1 MDIDKKLVKKIA
13 TLSRVKIE
21 EKEVERISKDLSK
34 IITWVE
40 KLNEVDTKD
49 VTPVANPSDIKIPF
63 RKDEIND
70 GKIEDKILKNF
81 DWVVICTYSNLNS
94 LIQKYPNLQKEYQ
107 FEVCEKPVV
116 KLPESFRNS
125 HERKSN
131 CRW

>member
-21 EKEVERISKDLSK
+21 EKEIEKISKELSE

-40 KLNEVDTKD
+40 KLNEVDTNN

-70 GKIEDKILKNF
+70 GKIEEKILKNAPEKKAGYF
-81 DWVVICTYSNLNS
+81 VVP
-94 LIQKYPNLQKEYQ
+94 K
-107 FEVCEKPVV
+107 VV
-116 KLPESFRNS
+116 E
-125 HERKSN
+125 
-131 CRW
+131 

>member
-49 VTPVANPSDIKIPF
+49 VKTVANPSDIKIPF

-70 GKIEDKILKNF
+70 GKIEDKILKNAPEKKAGYF
-81 DWVVICTYSNLNS
+81 VVP
-94 LIQKYPNLQKEYQ
+94 K
-107 FEVCEKPVV
+107 VV
-116 KLPESFRNS
+116 E
-125 HERKSN
+125 
-131 CRW
+131 